1 MSQEEPAEDR
11 WWARE
16 TADSRAVLQ
25 PSPSDGTIECAAS
38 PKKGMRVCVCVCVCV
53 CVGTYISPRGWD
65 AQFIHSQHAHPF
77 TPTTLTYGRTQNLCT
92 HTVRTLTLTLH
103 AHIRKTTRK
112 HPRTRRGRYRP
123 QMSPSLPSWIAC
135 SLLLFFC
142 PSVFIVIVPDR
153 TQTQKLCAGFF
164 RDSTFRFLQS
174 VPCGCM
180 PLLCVRVCVC
190 ACVCCVDTSILVRGR
205 GIKPL
210 QS

>member
-1 MSQEEPAEDR
+1 M
-11 WWARE
+11 
-16 TADSRAVLQ
+16 
-25 PSPSDGTIECAAS
+25 
-38 PKKGMRVCVCVCVCV
+38 CVCVCVCV
-53 CVGTYISPRGWD
+53 CRNLHQSQRMGRPIHTQSTRTPFHTHHSHIWKNTKPMYTHSP
-65 AQFIHSQHAHPF
+65 HAHA
-77 TPTTLTYGRTQNLCT
+77 
-92 HTVRTLTLTLH
+92 HAH